1 MLKNISK
8 ELIGY
13 NEHFNNFVALNHKKK
28 VPKVSEHLIHK

>member
-13 NEHFNNFVALNHKKK
+13 DEHFNNFVALNHKKK
-28 VPKVSEHLIHK
+28 YQKLLC